1 MVRSTSLQITSDMLS
16 RIAEIDEF
24 KGAWMALGRLA
35 PDRLGQLRTIATIE
49 SVGASTRIEGS
60 ALSDRE
66 VEVLLARAVGDS
78 FATRDEQEVAGYAAV
93 MDTIF
98 ANFDSIPITENYIKQ
113 LHAMLLTHSIKDTR
127 HRGGYKKVP
136 ISIEAFDERGQSLGV
151 VFETSSPFDT
161 PRDMGELIAWYQ
173 DTTGASKLHPILT
186 VGMFVV
192 VFLAIHPFQDG
203 NGRLSRIL
211 TSLLLLKAGYSYFP
225 YASLESVIEQKKDA
239 YYLALRR
246 TQLTLKGDA
255 PDWSPWL
262 DFFLRVLH
270 EQKRRLEAKV
280 GREHLMRASL
290 PDLAVRIL
298 DLAAQHGQISVGQ
311 VMLATGA
318 PRGTVKKRLND
329 LVGQGQ
335 LKRTGQARSTRYT
348 LA

>member
-1 MVRSTSLQITSDMLS
+1 MVRSHSLQITADMLS
-16 RIAEIDEF
+16 RVAEIDEF
-24 KGAWMALGRLA
+24 KGAWTALGRLA
-35 PDRLGQLRTIATIE
+35 PDRLVRLRTIATIE

-66 VEVLLARAVGDS
+66 VETLLARAPDGS

-98 ANFDSIPITENYIKQ
+98 ANFDSIPITENYVKQ
-113 LHAMLLTHSIKDTR
+113 LHAMLLTYSIKDAR
-127 HRGGYKKVP
+127 HRGEYKKVP
-136 ISIEAFDERGQSLGV
+136 VSIEAFDEQGHSLGV
-151 VFETSSPFDT
+151 VFDTSSPFDT
-161 PRDMGELIAWYQ
+161 PRDMAELIAWYHLTS
-173 DTTGASKLHPILT
+173 DAKKLHPILT

-203 NGRLSRIL
+203 NGRLSHIL
-211 TSLLLLKAGYSYFP
+211 TSLLLLKSGYGYIP
-225 YASLESVIEQKKDA
+225 YASLESVIEQNKDT

-246 TQLTLKGDA
+246 TQITLKNDA

-262 DFFLRVLH
+262 DFFLRSLH

-298 DLAAQHGQISVGQ
+298 DLAAQHGQISVAQ
-311 VMLATGA
+311 IILATGA
-318 PRGTVKKRLND
+318 PRGTVKKRLTD
-329 LVGQGQ
+329 LVEQGQ
-335 LKRTGQARSTRYT
+335 LKRTGQARSTRYVI
-348 LA
+348 A